1 MSQPIT
7 KYINQRKIMSTVEN
21 EDVTKLD
28 TQNLEALVTLQR
40 REFQSEGEV
49 TYATRIDRLKRLKAL
64 IVENKTEFAETTKRE
79 FGGARSYEF
88 SLFSEFA
95 GKVEAIDYSMKH
107 LKEWMKPEKRKTNK
121 PMNFLGG
128 KSQVRHFPKGVVG
141 IISPWNLP
149 FGLTVAPLTSA
160 LAAGNRALLKPSEF
174 VPETAALFAEVVPQ
188 YFSKDE
194 VAVVTGGAEISQCFA
209 ELPFDHLLFTGSTN
223 IGAKVMQSASK
234 NLVPV
239 TLELGGKSP
248 VIIGRSA
255 KLDLAGTR
263 LTFGKLLNGGQLCL
277 SPDYVVVPHELEEL
291 LIARVVQEAESMYPN
306 ITENEDYAGV
316 INEKHFARLQN
327 YIDDAVAKGAKLTIV
342 GADKTRASA
351 DNRRM
356 PLHILQNVKEDMLVL
371 HEEIFGPILPV
382 MTYSDVAEVPDMIK
396 PRQNPLAM
404 YYFGKD
410 KREQEY
416 LLSHVQSGGVC
427 INDITLHYVQ
437 EDLPFGGIGSSGMGA
452 YHGPEGFR
460 SMSHARAI
468 YSQTMIDVLPIIG
481 ARPPFGNKFRKNITK
496 ILGSI

>member
-1 MSQPIT
+1 MSIA
-7 KYINQRKIMSTVEN
+7 KHDN
-21 EDVTKLD
+21 VTELS
-28 TQNLEALVTLQR
+28 TQNLGALVELQR
-40 REFQSEGEV
+40 NEFRAEGDV

-64 IVENKTEFAETTKRE
+64 IVENKKEFATTTKRE
-79 FGGARSYEF
+79 FNGARSYEF

-95 GKVEAIDYSMKH
+95 SKVEAIDYSIKH
-107 LKEWMKPEKRKTNK
+107 LKGWMKPETRKTNK

-128 KSQVRHFPKGVVG
+128 KSQVRYFPKGVVG

-160 LAAGNRALLKPSEF
+160 LAAGNRAILKPSEY
-174 VPETAALFAEVVPQ
+174 VPETAALFAEVVPK
-188 YFSKDE
+188 YFSQDE
-194 VAVVTGGAEISQCFA
+194 VAVVTGGSDISQKFA
-209 ELPFDHLLFTGSTN
+209 QLPFDHLLFTGSTHV
-223 IGAKVMQSASK
+223 GAQVMQAAAK

-248 VIIGRSA
+248 VVIGRSA

-277 SPDYVVVPHELEEL
+277 SPDYLLVPNELEEL
-291 LIARVVQEAESMYPN
+291 LIARVIDEAQTMYPN
-306 ITENEDYAGV
+306 ITENSDYAG
-316 INEKHFARLQN
+316 IFNEKHFARLQS

-342 GADKTRASA
+342 GAENTRASA

-356 PLHILQNVKEDMLVL
+356 PLHILQNVTEDMQVM
-371 HEEIFGPILPV
+371 HHEIFGPILPV
-382 MTYSDVAEVPDMIK
+382 MSYSDITEVPDMIE
-396 PRQNPLAM
+396 PRRNPLAM

-410 KREQEY
+410 KVEQDY

-437 EDLPFGGIGSSGMGA
+437 EDLPFGGFGASGMGA

-460 SMSHARAI
+460 NMSHSRAI

-481 ARPPFGNKFRKNITK
+481 ARPPFGEKFRNRIRKA
-496 ILGSI
+496 LGPI

>member
-1 MSQPIT
+1 
-7 KYINQRKIMSTVEN
+7 MSTAKRKN
-21 EDVTKLD
+21 VTKLD
-28 TQNLEALVTLQR
+28 TQNLEALVELQR
-40 REFQSEGEV
+40 SKFRAEGEV
-49 TYATRIDRLKRLKAL
+49 TYSTRIDRLKRLKAL

-95 GKVEAIDYSMKH
+95 SKVEGIDYAMKH

-149 FGLTVAPLTSA
+149 FGLTVAPLTGA
-160 LAAGNRALLKPSEF
+160 LAAGNRAILKPSEF
-174 VPETAALFAEVVPQ
+174 VPETAALFAEIIPK
-188 YFSKDE
+188 YFSEDE
-194 VAVVTGGAEISQCFA
+194 VAVVTGGADISQRFA
-209 ELPFDHLLFTGSTN
+209 ELPFDHLLFTGSSN

-277 SPDYVVVPHELEEL
+277 SPDYVVVPNELEEQF
-291 LIARVVQEAESMYPN
+291 IARVVHEAQSMYPN

-316 INEKHFARLQN
+316 INERHFARLQN

-342 GADKTRASA
+342 GADKTRVSE

-356 PLHILQNVKEDMLVL
+356 PLHILQNVNEDMLVM

-382 MTYSDVAEVPDMIK
+382 MTYSDVAEVPDMIE
-396 PRQNPLAM
+396 PRRNPLAM

-416 LLSHVQSGGVC
+416 LLSNVQSGGVC

-437 EDLPFGGIGSSGMGA
+437 EDLPFGGVGASGMGA

-460 SMSHARAI
+460 SLSHARAI

-481 ARPPFGNKFRKNITK
+481 ARPPFGEKFRKNISK
-496 ILGSI
+496 ILGPI

>member
-1 MSQPIT
+1 MGIAEHDNIT
-7 KYINQRKIMSTVEN
+7 DLE
-21 EDVTKLD
+21 L
-28 TQNLEALVTLQR
+28 QNLRALVDRQR
-40 REFQSEGEV
+40 SAFRAEGEV
-49 TYATRIDRLKRLKAL
+49 TYSTRIDRLKRLKAL
-64 IVENKTEFAETTKRE
+64 IVENKTEFATTTKRE
-79 FGGARSYEF
+79 FNGARSYEF

-95 GKVEAIDYSMKH
+95 SRVEAIDYSMKH

-121 PMNFLGG
+121 PMNLLGG
-128 KSQVRHFPKGVVG
+128 KSQVRYFPKGVVG

-174 VPETAALFAEVVPQ
+174 VPETAALFAEVVPK
-188 YFSKDE
+188 YFSEDE
-194 VAVVTGGAEISQCFA
+194 VAVVTGGAGVSQKFA
-209 ELPFDHLLFTGSTN
+209 ELPFDHLLFTGSTRV
-223 IGAKVMQSASK
+223 GAQVMQSASK

-255 KLDLAGTR
+255 KLELAGTR

-277 SPDYVVVPHELEEL
+277 SPDYVLVPSELEEQ
-291 LIARVVQEAESMYPN
+291 LIAQVIHEVQSMYPN
-306 ITENEDYAGV
+306 ITENTDYTGV
-316 INEKHFARLQN
+316 INERHFARLQN

-342 GADKTRASA
+342 GADKTRASEG
-351 DNRRM
+351 NRRM
-356 PLHILQNVKEDMLVL
+356 PLHILQNVNEDMLVM
-371 HEEIFGPILPV
+371 HEEIFGPVLPV
-382 MTYSDVAEVPDMIK
+382 MTYADIAEVPNKIE
-396 PRQNPLAM
+396 PRRNPLAM

-410 KREQEY
+410 KSEQEY

-437 EDLPFGGIGSSGMGA
+437 EDLPFGGIGASGMGA

-460 SMSHARAI
+460 GMSHARAI

-481 ARPPFGNKFRKNITK
+481 ARPPFGEKFRKNISK

>member
-1 MSQPIT
+1 MSTT
-7 KYINQRKIMSTVEN
+7 KYEN
-21 EDVTKLD
+21 VTTLH
-28 TQNLEALVTLQR
+28 TQNLEALVELQR
-40 REFQSEGEV
+40 SKFRAEGEV

-64 IVENKTEFAETTKRE
+64 IVENKIEFAKTTKRE

-95 GKVEAIDYSMKH
+95 GKVEGIDYSMKH

-128 KSQVRHFPKGVVG
+128 KSEVRHFPKGVVG

-174 VPETAALFAEVVPQ
+174 VPETAALFADVVPK
-188 YFSKDE
+188 YFSEDE
-194 VAVVTGGAEISQCFA
+194 VAVVTGGAEISQRFA

-223 IGAKVMQSASK
+223 IGSKVMQSASK

-277 SPDYVVVPHELEEL
+277 SPDYVVVPNELEEQ
-291 LIARVVQEAESMYPN
+291 LIARVVQEAQSMYPN

-316 INEKHFARLQN
+316 INERHFARLQN

-342 GADKTRASA
+342 GADKTRASE

-356 PLHILQNVKEDMLVL
+356 PLHILQNVNEDMLVM

-382 MTYSDVAEVPDMIK
+382 MTYSDVAEIPDMIE
-396 PRQNPLAM
+396 PRRNPLAM

-410 KREQEY
+410 KSEQEY
-416 LLSHVQSGGVC
+416 LLSNVQSGGVC

-437 EDLPFGGIGSSGMGA
+437 EDLPFGGVGASGMGA

-460 SMSHARAI
+460 TLSHARAI

>member
-1 MSQPIT
+1 MSTT
-7 KYINQRKIMSTVEN
+7 KYEN
-21 EDVTKLD
+21 VTTLD
-28 TQNLEALVTLQR
+28 TQNLEALVELQR
-40 REFQSEGEV
+40 SKFRAEGEV

-64 IVENKTEFAETTKRE
+64 IVENKIEFAKTTKRE

-95 GKVEAIDYSMKH
+95 GKVEGIDYSMKH
-107 LKEWMKPEKRKTNK
+107 LKDWMKPEKRKTNK

-174 VPETAALFAEVVPQ
+174 VPETAALFADVVPK
-188 YFSKDE
+188 YFANDE
-194 VAVVTGGAEISQCFA
+194 VAVVTGGAEISQRFA

-277 SPDYVVVPHELEEL
+277 SPDYVVVPNELEEQ
-291 LIARVVQEAESMYPN
+291 LIARVVQEAQSMYPN

-316 INEKHFARLQN
+316 INERHFARLQN

-342 GADKTRASA
+342 GADKTRASE

-356 PLHILQNVKEDMLVL
+356 PLHILQNVNEDMLVM

-382 MTYSDVAEVPDMIK
+382 MTYSDVGEVPDMIE
-396 PRQNPLAM
+396 PRRNPLAM

-410 KREQEY
+410 KSEQEY
-416 LLSHVQSGGVC
+416 LLSNVQSGGVC

-437 EDLPFGGIGSSGMGA
+437 EDLPFGGVGASGMGA

-460 SMSHARAI
+460 TLSHARAI

>member
-1 MSQPIT
+1 MGAAEQHNLT
-7 KYINQRKIMSTVEN
+7 G
-21 EDVTKLD
+21 LD
-28 TQNLEALVTLQR
+28 TQDLDALIALQKAQFR
-40 REFQSEGEV
+40 AEGEV

-64 IVENKTEFAETTKRE
+64 IVENKVAFANATKHEFN
-79 FGGARSYEF
+79 GARSYEF

-95 GKVEAIDYSMKH
+95 SKVEAIDYSMKH
-107 LKEWMKPEKRKTNK
+107 LKAWMKPEKRKTNK

-174 VPETAALFAEVVPQ
+174 VPETAALFAEVVPK

-194 VAVVTGGAEISQCFA
+194 VAVVTGGAEVSQQFA
-209 ELPFDHLLFTGSTN
+209 QLPFDHLLFTGSTRV
-223 IGAKVMQSASK
+223 GAQVMQAASK

-277 SPDYVVVPHELEEL
+277 SPDYVLVPHELEEQL
-291 LIARVVQEAESMYPN
+291 VARVVHEAQSMYPN
-306 ITENEDYAGV
+306 ITENADYAGV
-316 INEKHFARLQN
+316 INERHFARLQN

-342 GADKTRASA
+342 GAEQTRASEN
-351 DNRRM
+351 NRRM
-356 PLHILQNVKEDMLVL
+356 PLHILQNVNEDMLVM

-382 MTYSDVAEVPDMIK
+382 MTYDDITEVPDQVE
-396 PRQNPLAM
+396 PRRNPLAL

-410 KREQEY
+410 KTEQEY
-416 LLSHVQSGGVC
+416 LLSHVPSGGVC

-437 EDLPFGGIGSSGMGA
+437 EDLPFGGVGASGMGA

-460 SMSHARAI
+460 TLSHPRAI
-468 YSQTMIDVLPIIG
+468 YSQTMVDVLPIIG
-481 ARPPFGNKFRKNITK
+481 ARPPFGDKFRKNISK
-496 ILGSI
+496 ILGAI

>member
-1 MSQPIT
+1 MSTT
-7 KYINQRKIMSTVEN
+7 KYEN
-21 EDVTKLD
+21 VTTLD
-28 TQNLEALVTLQR
+28 TQNLEALVELQR
-40 REFQSEGEV
+40 SKFRAEGEV

-64 IVENKTEFAETTKRE
+64 IVENKIEFAKTTKRE

-95 GKVEAIDYSMKH
+95 GKVEGIDYSMKH
-107 LKEWMKPEKRKTNK
+107 LKDWMKPEKRKTNK

-174 VPETAALFAEVVPQ
+174 VPETAALFADVVPK
-188 YFSKDE
+188 YFANDE
-194 VAVVTGGAEISQCFA
+194 VAVVTGGAEISQRFA

-277 SPDYVVVPHELEEL
+277 SPDYVVVPNELEEQ
-291 LIARVVQEAESMYPN
+291 LIARVVQEAQSMYPN

-316 INEKHFARLQN
+316 INERHFARLQN
-327 YIDDAVAKGAKLTIV
+327 YIDDAVATGAKLTIV
-342 GADKTRASA
+342 GADKTRASE

-356 PLHILQNVKEDMLVL
+356 PLHILQNVNEDMLVM

-382 MTYSDVAEVPDMIK
+382 MTYSDVAEVPDMIE
-396 PRQNPLAM
+396 PRRNPLAM

-410 KREQEY
+410 KSEQEY
-416 LLSHVQSGGVC
+416 LLSNVQSGGVC

-437 EDLPFGGIGSSGMGA
+437 EDLPFGGVGASGMGA

-460 SMSHARAI
+460 TLSHARAI

>member
-1 MSQPIT
+1 MSIAEH
-7 KYINQRKIMSTVEN
+7 NN
-21 EDVTKLD
+21 VTELAG
-28 TQNLEALVTLQR
+28 QNLNALVARQR
-40 REFQSEGEV
+40 SQFRAEGEV

-64 IVENKTEFAETTKRE
+64 IVENKTEFAKTTKRE

-95 GKVEAIDYSMKH
+95 SKVEAIDYSMKH
-107 LKEWMKPEKRKTNK
+107 LKAWMRPEKRKTNK

-128 KSQVRHFPKGVVG
+128 KSQVRHYPKGVVG

-160 LAAGNRALLKPSEF
+160 LAAGNRAILKPSEF
-174 VPETAALFAEVVPQ
+174 VPETAALFAEIVPK
-188 YFSKDE
+188 YFPEDE
-194 VAVVTGGAEISQCFA
+194 VAVVTGGAEISQKFA
-209 ELPFDHLLFTGSTN
+209 ALPFDHLLFTGSTN

-248 VIIGRSA
+248 VVIGRSA

-277 SPDYVVVPHELEEL
+277 SPDYVIVPNELEEQ
-291 LIARVVQEAESMYPN
+291 LIARVVQEVQAMYPN
-306 ITENEDYAGV
+306 ITENEDYAGI
-316 INEKHFARLQN
+316 INERHFARLQS
-327 YIDDAVAKGAKLTIV
+327 YLDDAVAKGAKLTIV
-342 GADKTRASA
+342 GANQTRASA
-351 DNRRM
+351 GNRRM
-356 PLHILQNVKEDMLVL
+356 PLHILQNVNDDMLIM

-382 MTYSDVAEVPDMIK
+382 MTYSDVAEVPDMIE
-396 PRQNPLAM
+396 PRRNPLAL

-416 LLSHVQSGGVC
+416 LLNHVQSGGVC

-437 EDLPFGGIGSSGMGA
+437 EDLPFGGFGASGMGA

-460 SMSHARAI
+460 SLSHARAI
-468 YSQTMIDVLPIIG
+468 YSQTMIDVLPIVG
-481 ARPPFGNKFRKNITK
+481 ARPPFGDKFRKNISK
-496 ILGSI
+496 VLGAI

>member
-1 MSQPIT
+1 MGA
-7 KYINQRKIMSTVEN
+7 VEQHN
-21 EDVTKLD
+21 LTGLD
-28 TQNLEALVTLQR
+28 TQDLDALIALQKAQFR
-40 REFQSEGEV
+40 AEGEV

-64 IVENKTEFAETTKRE
+64 IVENKVAFANVTKHEFN
-79 FGGARSYEF
+79 GARSYEF

-95 GKVEAIDYSMKH
+95 SKVEAIDYSMKH
-107 LKEWMKPEKRKTNK
+107 LKAWMKPEKRKTNK

-174 VPETAALFAEVVPQ
+174 VPETAALFAEVVPK

-194 VAVVTGGAEISQCFA
+194 VAVVTGGAEVSQQFA
-209 ELPFDHLLFTGSTN
+209 QLPFDHLLFTGSTRV
-223 IGAKVMQSASK
+223 GVQVMQAASK

-277 SPDYVVVPHELEEL
+277 SPDYVLVPQELEEQL
-291 LIARVVQEAESMYPN
+291 VARVVHEAQSMYPN
-306 ITENEDYAGV
+306 ITENADYAGV
-316 INEKHFARLQN
+316 INERHFARLQN

-342 GADKTRASA
+342 GAEQTRVSEN
-351 DNRRM
+351 NRRM
-356 PLHILQNVKEDMLVL
+356 PLHILQNVNEDMLVM

-382 MTYSDVAEVPDMIK
+382 MTYDDITEVPDQVE
-396 PRQNPLAM
+396 PRRNPLAL

-410 KREQEY
+410 KTEQEY
-416 LLSHVQSGGVC
+416 LLSHVPSGGVC

-437 EDLPFGGIGSSGMGA
+437 EDLPFGGVGASGMGA

-460 SMSHARAI
+460 TLSHPRAI
-468 YSQTMIDVLPIIG
+468 YSQTMVDVLPIIG
-481 ARPPFGNKFRKNITK
+481 ARPPFGDKFRKNISK
-496 ILGSI
+496 ILGAI

>member
-1 MSQPIT
+1 MSIAEQNNIT
-7 KYINQRKIMSTVEN
+7 ELTG
-21 EDVTKLD
+21 
-28 TQNLEALVTLQR
+28 QNLNALVERQR
-40 REFQSEGEV
+40 SQFRAEGEV

-64 IVENKTEFAETTKRE
+64 IVENKTEFAKTTKRE

-95 GKVEAIDYSMKH
+95 SKVEAIDYSMKH
-107 LKEWMKPEKRKTNK
+107 LKAWMRPEKRKTNK

-128 KSQVRHFPKGVVG
+128 KSQVRHYPKGVVG

-160 LAAGNRALLKPSEF
+160 LAAGNRAILKPSEF
-174 VPETAALFAEVVPQ
+174 VPETAALFAEIVPK
-188 YFSKDE
+188 YFPEDE
-194 VAVVTGGAEISQCFA
+194 VAVVTGGAEISQKFA

-248 VIIGRSA
+248 VVIGRSA

-277 SPDYVVVPHELEEL
+277 SPDYVIVPNELEEQ
-291 LIARVVQEAESMYPN
+291 LIARVVQEVQAMYPN
-306 ITENEDYAGV
+306 ITENEDYAGI
-316 INEKHFARLQN
+316 INERHFARLQS
-327 YIDDAVAKGAKLTIV
+327 YLDDAVAKGAKLTIV
-342 GADKTRASA
+342 GANQTRASA
-351 DNRRM
+351 GNRRM
-356 PLHILQNVKEDMLVL
+356 PLHILQNVNDDMLIM

-382 MTYSDVAEVPDMIK
+382 MTYSDVAEVPDMIE
-396 PRQNPLAM
+396 PRRNPLAL

-416 LLSHVQSGGVC
+416 LLNHVQSGGVC

-437 EDLPFGGIGSSGMGA
+437 EDLPFGGFGASGMGA

-460 SMSHARAI
+460 SLSHARAI
-468 YSQTMIDVLPIIG
+468 YSQTMIDVLPIVG
-481 ARPPFGNKFRKNITK
+481 ARPPFGDKFRKNISK
-496 ILGSI
+496 ILGAI

>member
-1 MSQPIT
+1 M
-7 KYINQRKIMSTVEN
+7 MSTAKHEN
-21 EDVTKLD
+21 VTKLN
-28 TQNLEALVTLQR
+28 TQNLKALVELQR
-40 REFQSEGEV
+40 SKFRAEGEV
-49 TYATRIDRLKRLKAL
+49 TYSTRIDRLKRLKAL

-95 GKVEAIDYSMKH
+95 SKVEAIDYSMKH
-107 LKEWMKPEKRKTNK
+107 LKAWMKPEKRKTNK

-174 VPETAALFAEVVPQ
+174 VPETAALFAEIIPK
-188 YFSKDE
+188 YFPEDE
-194 VAVVTGGAEISQCFA
+194 VAVVTGGAEISQKFA

-223 IGAKVMQSASK
+223 VGAKVMQSAAK

-277 SPDYVVVPHELEEL
+277 SPDYVVVPNELEEQ
-291 LIARVVQEAESMYPN
+291 LIARVVQEAQSMYPN

-316 INEKHFARLQN
+316 INERHFARLQN

-342 GADKTRASA
+342 GADKTRASE

-356 PLHILQNVKEDMLVL
+356 PLHILQNVNEDMLVM
-371 HEEIFGPILPV
+371 HEEIFGPILPM
-382 MTYSDVAEVPDMIK
+382 MTYSDIAEVPDMIE
-396 PRQNPLAM
+396 PRRNPLAM

-437 EDLPFGGIGSSGMGA
+437 EDLPFGGIGASGMGA

-481 ARPPFGNKFRKNITK
+481 ARPPFGEKFRKTISK
-496 ILGSI
+496 VLGPI

>member
-1 MSQPIT
+1 MSTT
-7 KYINQRKIMSTVEN
+7 KYEN
-21 EDVTKLD
+21 VTTLH
-28 TQNLEALVTLQR
+28 TQNLEALVELQR
-40 REFQSEGEV
+40 SKFRAEGEV

-64 IVENKTEFAETTKRE
+64 IVENKIEFAKTTKRE

-95 GKVEAIDYSMKH
+95 GKVEGIDYSMKH

-174 VPETAALFAEVVPQ
+174 VPETAALFADVVPK
-188 YFSKDE
+188 YFANDE
-194 VAVVTGGAEISQCFA
+194 VAVVTGGAEISQRFA

-277 SPDYVVVPHELEEL
+277 SPDYVVVPNELEEQ
-291 LIARVVQEAESMYPN
+291 LIARVVQEAQSMYPN

-316 INEKHFARLQN
+316 INERHFARLQN
-327 YIDDAVAKGAKLTIV
+327 YIDDAVAKGAKLIIV
-342 GADKTRASA
+342 GADKTRASE

-356 PLHILQNVKEDMLVL
+356 PLHILQNVNEDMLVM

-382 MTYSDVAEVPDMIK
+382 MTYSDVAEVPDMIE
-396 PRQNPLAM
+396 PRRNPLAM

-410 KREQEY
+410 KSEQEY
-416 LLSHVQSGGVC
+416 LLSNVQSGGVC

-437 EDLPFGGIGSSGMGA
+437 EDLPFGGVGASGMGA

-460 SMSHARAI
+460 TLSHARAI

>member
-1 MSQPIT
+1 
-7 KYINQRKIMSTVEN
+7 MSTAKRKN
-21 EDVTKLD
+21 VTKLD
-28 TQNLEALVTLQR
+28 TQNLEALVELQR
-40 REFQSEGEV
+40 SKFRAEGEV
-49 TYATRIDRLKRLKAL
+49 TYSTRIDRLKRLKAL

-95 GKVEAIDYSMKH
+95 SKVEGIDYVMKH

-149 FGLTVAPLTSA
+149 FGLTVAPLTGA
-160 LAAGNRALLKPSEF
+160 LAAGNRAILKPSEF
-174 VPETAALFAEVVPQ
+174 VPETAALFAEIMPK
-188 YFSKDE
+188 YFSEDE
-194 VAVVTGGAEISQCFA
+194 VAVVIGGADISLRFA
-209 ELPFDHLLFTGSTN
+209 ELPFDHLLFTGSSN

-277 SPDYVVVPHELEEL
+277 SPDYVVVPNELEEQ
-291 LIARVVQEAESMYPN
+291 LIARVVHEAQSMYPN

-316 INEKHFARLQN
+316 INERHFARLQN

-342 GADKTRASA
+342 GASKTRVSE

-356 PLHILQNVKEDMLVL
+356 PLHILQNVTEDMLVM

-382 MTYSDVAEVPDMIK
+382 ITYSDVAEVPDMIE
-396 PRQNPLAM
+396 PRRNPLAM

-437 EDLPFGGIGSSGMGA
+437 EDLPFGGVGASGMGA

-460 SMSHARAI
+460 SLSHARAI
-468 YSQTMIDVLPIIG
+468 YSQTMIDILPIIG
-481 ARPPFGNKFRKNITK
+481 ARPPFGEKFRKNISK
-496 ILGSI
+496 ILGPI

>member
-1 MSQPIT
+1 MSIAEQNNIT
-7 KYINQRKIMSTVEN
+7 ELTG
-21 EDVTKLD
+21 
-28 TQNLEALVTLQR
+28 QNLNALVERQR
-40 REFQSEGEV
+40 SQFRAEGEV

-64 IVENKTEFAETTKRE
+64 IVENKTEFAKTTKRE

-95 GKVEAIDYSMKH
+95 SKVEAIDYSMKH
-107 LKEWMKPEKRKTNK
+107 LKAWMRPEKRKTNK

-128 KSQVRHFPKGVVG
+128 KGQVQHFPKGVVG

-174 VPETAALFAEVVPQ
+174 VPETAALFAEIVPK
-188 YFSKDE
+188 YFPEDE
-194 VAVVTGGAEISQCFA
+194 VAVVTGGAEISQKFA
-209 ELPFDHLLFTGSTN
+209 ALPFDHLLFTGSTN

-248 VIIGRSA
+248 VVIGRSA

-277 SPDYVVVPHELEEL
+277 SPDYVIVPNELEEQ
-291 LIARVVQEAESMYPN
+291 LIARVVQEVQAMYPN
-306 ITENEDYAGV
+306 ITENEDYAGI
-316 INEKHFARLQN
+316 INERHFARLQS
-327 YIDDAVAKGAKLTIV
+327 YLDDAVAKGAKLTIV
-342 GADKTRASA
+342 GANQTRASA
-351 DNRRM
+351 GNRRM
-356 PLHILQNVKEDMLVL
+356 PLHILQNVNDDMLIM

-382 MTYSDVAEVPDMIK
+382 MTYSDVAEVPDMIE
-396 PRQNPLAM
+396 PRRNPLAL

-416 LLSHVQSGGVC
+416 LLNHVQSGGVC

-437 EDLPFGGIGSSGMGA
+437 EDLPFGGFGASGMGA

-460 SMSHARAI
+460 SLSHARAI
-468 YSQTMIDVLPIIG
+468 YSQTMIDVLPIVG
-481 ARPPFGNKFRKNITK
+481 ARPPFGDKFRKNISK
-496 ILGSI
+496 VLGAI

>member
-1 MSQPIT
+1 
-7 KYINQRKIMSTVEN
+7 MSTAKN
-21 EDVTKLD
+21 KKVTQLD
-28 TQNLEALVTLQR
+28 TQNLDALIELQR
-40 REFQSEGEV
+40 SQFRAEGEV

-64 IVENKTEFAETTKRE
+64 IVENKKEFAETTKRE

-95 GKVEAIDYSMKH
+95 GKVEGIDYSMKH

-128 KSQVRHFPKGVVG
+128 KSQVRHFPKGIVG

-174 VPETAALFAEVVPQ
+174 VPETAALFAEVVPK
-188 YFSKDE
+188 YFSDDE
-194 VAVVTGGAEISQCFA
+194 VAVVTGGAEISQRFA

-223 IGAKVMQSASK
+223 VGAKVMQSASK

-277 SPDYVVVPHELEEL
+277 SPDYVVVPHELEEQ
-291 LIARVVQEAESMYPN
+291 LIARVVQEVQSMYPN

-316 INEKHFARLQN
+316 INERHFARLQN

-342 GADKTRASA
+342 GADKTRASK

-356 PLHILQNVKEDMLVL
+356 PLHILQNVNEDMLVM

-382 MTYSDVAEVPDMIK
+382 MTYSDVAEVPDMIE
-396 PRQNPLAM
+396 PRRNPLAM

-410 KREQEY
+410 KPEQEY

-437 EDLPFGGIGSSGMGA
+437 EDLPFGGVGASGMGA

-460 SMSHARAI
+460 TLSHARAI

-481 ARPPFGNKFRKNITK
+481 ARPPFGNKFRKNISK

>member
-1 MSQPIT
+1 MSTT
-7 KYINQRKIMSTVEN
+7 KYEN
-21 EDVTKLD
+21 VTTLH
-28 TQNLEALVTLQR
+28 TQNLEALVELQR
-40 REFQSEGEV
+40 SKFRAEGEV

-64 IVENKTEFAETTKRE
+64 IVENKIEFAKTTKRE

-95 GKVEAIDYSMKH
+95 GKVEGIDYSMKH

-128 KSQVRHFPKGVVG
+128 KSEVRHFPKGVVG

-174 VPETAALFAEVVPQ
+174 VPETAALFADVVPK
-188 YFSKDE
+188 YFSEDE
-194 VAVVTGGAEISQCFA
+194 VAVVTGGAEISQRFA

-223 IGAKVMQSASK
+223 IGSKVMQSASK

-277 SPDYVVVPHELEEL
+277 SPDYVVVPNELEEQ
-291 LIARVVQEAESMYPN
+291 LIARVVQEAQSMYPN

-316 INEKHFARLQN
+316 INERHFARLQN
-327 YIDDAVAKGAKLTIV
+327 YIDDAVAKGAKLIIV
-342 GADKTRASA
+342 GADKTRASE

-356 PLHILQNVKEDMLVL
+356 PLHILQNVNEDMLVM

-382 MTYSDVAEVPDMIK
+382 MTYSDVAEVPDMIE
-396 PRQNPLAM
+396 PRRNPLAM

-410 KREQEY
+410 KSEQEY
-416 LLSHVQSGGVC
+416 LLSNVQSGGVC

-437 EDLPFGGIGSSGMGA
+437 EDLPFGGVGASGMGA

-460 SMSHARAI
+460 TLSHARAI

>member
-1 MSQPIT
+1 MSTT
-7 KYINQRKIMSTVEN
+7 KYEN
-21 EDVTKLD
+21 VTTLH
-28 TQNLEALVTLQR
+28 TQNLEALVELQR
-40 REFQSEGEV
+40 SKFRAEGEV

-64 IVENKTEFAETTKRE
+64 IVENKIEFAKTTKRE

-95 GKVEAIDYSMKH
+95 GKVEGIDYSMKH

-160 LAAGNRALLKPSEF
+160 LAAGNRALLKPSEL
-174 VPETAALFAEVVPQ
+174 VPETAALFAEVVPK
-188 YFSKDE
+188 YFAKDE
-194 VAVVTGGAEISQCFA
+194 VAVVTGGAEISQRFA

-277 SPDYVVVPHELEEL
+277 SPDYVVVPDELEEP
-291 LIARVVQEAESMYPN
+291 LIARVVQEVQSMYPN

-316 INEKHFARLQN
+316 INERHFARLQN

-342 GADKTRASA
+342 GADKTRASK

-356 PLHILQNVKEDMLVL
+356 PLHILQNVNEDMLVM

-382 MTYSDVAEVPDMIK
+382 MTYSDVAEVPDMIE
-396 PRQNPLAM
+396 PRRNPLAM

-437 EDLPFGGIGSSGMGA
+437 EDLPFGGVGASGMGA
-452 YHGPEGFR
+452 YHGPEGFKTL
-460 SMSHARAI
+460 SHARAI

-481 ARPPFGNKFRKNITK
+481 ARPPFGEKFRKNISK
-496 ILGSI
+496 ILGPI

>member
-1 MSQPIT
+1 MSIAEH
-7 KYINQRKIMSTVEN
+7 NN
-21 EDVTKLD
+21 VTELEL
-28 TQNLEALVTLQR
+28 QNLKTLVDRQR
-40 REFQSEGEV
+40 REFRAEGEV

-64 IVENKTEFAETTKRE
+64 IIENKTEFAETTKRE

-95 GKVEAIDYSMKH
+95 SKVEAIDYSMKH

-128 KSQVRHFPKGVVG
+128 KSQVRYFPKGVVG

-149 FGLTVAPLTSA
+149 FGLTVSPLTSA

-174 VPETAALFAEVVPQ
+174 VPETAALFAEVVPK
-188 YFSKDE
+188 YFSEDE
-194 VAVVTGGAEISQCFA
+194 VAVVTGGADISQKFG
-209 ELPFDHLLFTGSTN
+209 ELPFDHLIFTGSTRV
-223 IGAKVMQSASK
+223 GAQVMQSASK

-255 KLDLAGTR
+255 KLELAATR

-277 SPDYVVVPHELEEL
+277 SPDYVLVPKELEEQ
-291 LIARVVQEAESMYPN
+291 LIAQVIYETQSMYPN
-306 ITENEDYAGV
+306 ITENTDYTGV
-316 INEKHFARLQN
+316 INERHFARLQN

-342 GADKTRASA
+342 GADKTRASEG
-351 DNRRM
+351 NRRM
-356 PLHILQNVKEDMLVL
+356 PLHILQNVNEDMLVM
-371 HEEIFGPILPV
+371 HEEIFGPILPI
-382 MTYSDVAEVPDMIK
+382 MTYADIAEVPNMIE
-396 PRQNPLAM
+396 PRRNPLAM

-410 KREQEY
+410 KSEQEY

-437 EDLPFGGIGSSGMGA
+437 EDLPFGGIGASGMGA

-460 SMSHARAI
+460 NMSHARAI

-481 ARPPFGNKFRKNITK
+481 ARPPFGEKFRKNISK

>member
-1 MSQPIT
+1 MGAAEQHNLT
-7 KYINQRKIMSTVEN
+7 G
-21 EDVTKLD
+21 LD
-28 TQNLEALVTLQR
+28 TQELAALIALQKAQFR
-40 REFQSEGEV
+40 AEGEV

-64 IVENKTEFAETTKRE
+64 IVENKVAFANATKHEFN
-79 FGGARSYEF
+79 GARSYEF

-95 GKVEAIDYSMKH
+95 SKVEAIDYSMKH
-107 LKEWMKPEKRKTNK
+107 LKAWMKPEKRKTNK

-174 VPETAALFAEVVPQ
+174 VPETAALFAEVVPK

-194 VAVVTGGAEISQCFA
+194 VAVVTGGAEVSQQFA
-209 ELPFDHLLFTGSTN
+209 QLPFDHLLFTGSTRV
-223 IGAKVMQSASK
+223 GAQVMQAASK

-248 VIIGRSA
+248 VVIGRSA

-277 SPDYVVVPHELEEL
+277 SPDYVLVPQELEEQL
-291 LIARVVQEAESMYPN
+291 VARVVHEAQSMYPN
-306 ITENEDYAGV
+306 ITENADYAGV
-316 INEKHFARLQN
+316 INERHFARLQN

-342 GADKTRASA
+342 GAEQTRASEN
-351 DNRRM
+351 NRRM
-356 PLHILQNVKEDMLVL
+356 PLHILQNVNEDMLVM

-382 MTYSDVAEVPDMIK
+382 MTYDDITEVPDQVE
-396 PRQNPLAM
+396 PRRNPLAL

-410 KREQEY
+410 KTEQEY
-416 LLSHVQSGGVC
+416 LLSHVPSGGVC

-437 EDLPFGGIGSSGMGA
+437 EDLPFGGVGASGMGA

-460 SMSHARAI
+460 TLSHPRAI
-468 YSQTMIDVLPIIG
+468 YSQTMVDVLPIIG
-481 ARPPFGNKFRKNITK
+481 ARPPFGDKFRKNISK
-496 ILGSI
+496 ILGAI

>member
-1 MSQPIT
+1 
-7 KYINQRKIMSTVEN
+7 MSTAKN
-21 EDVTKLD
+21 KKVTQLD
-28 TQNLEALVTLQR
+28 TQNLDALIELQR
-40 REFQSEGEV
+40 SQFRAEGEV

-64 IVENKTEFAETTKRE
+64 IVENKKEFAETTKRE

-95 GKVEAIDYSMKH
+95 GKVEGIDYSMKH

-174 VPETAALFAEVVPQ
+174 VPETAALFAEVVPK
-188 YFSKDE
+188 YFSEDE
-194 VAVVTGGAEISQCFA
+194 VAVVTGGAEISQRFA

-223 IGAKVMQSASK
+223 VGAKVMQSASK

-277 SPDYVVVPHELEEL
+277 SPDYVVVPHELEEQ
-291 LIARVVQEAESMYPN
+291 LIARVVQEVQSMYPN

-316 INEKHFARLQN
+316 INERHFARLQN

-342 GADKTRASA
+342 GADKTRASK

-356 PLHILQNVKEDMLVL
+356 PLHILQNVNEDMLVM

-382 MTYSDVAEVPDMIK
+382 MTYSDVAEVPDMIE
-396 PRQNPLAM
+396 PRRNPLAM

-410 KREQEY
+410 KPEQEY

-437 EDLPFGGIGSSGMGA
+437 EDLPFGGVGASGMGA

-460 SMSHARAI
+460 TLSHARAI

-481 ARPPFGNKFRKNITK
+481 ARPPFGNKFRKNISK

>member
-1 MSQPIT
+1 MSIAEH
-7 KYINQRKIMSTVEN
+7 NN
-21 EDVTKLD
+21 VTELAG
-28 TQNLEALVTLQR
+28 QNLNALIERQR
-40 REFQSEGEV
+40 SQFRAEGEV
-49 TYATRIDRLKRLKAL
+49 TYSTRIDRLKRLKAL

-95 GKVEAIDYSMKH
+95 SKVEAIDYSMKH
-107 LKEWMKPEKRKTNK
+107 LKQWMKPEKRKTNK

-174 VPETAALFAEVVPQ
+174 VPETAALFAEIVPK
-188 YFSKDE
+188 YFPEDE
-194 VAVVTGGAEISQCFA
+194 VAVVTGGAEISQKFA
-209 ELPFDHLLFTGSTN
+209 ALPFDHLLFTGSTKV
-223 IGAKVMQSASK
+223 GAKVMGAASK

-248 VIIGRSA
+248 VVIGRSA

-277 SPDYVVVPHELEEL
+277 SPDYVVVPNELEEQ
-291 LIARVVQEAESMYPN
+291 LIARVVHEAQSMYPN
-306 ITENEDYAGV
+306 ITENEDYAGI
-316 INEKHFARLQN
+316 INERHFARLQN
-327 YIDDAVAKGAKLTIV
+327 YLDDAVAKGAKLTIV
-342 GADKTRASA
+342 GANKTRASA
-351 DNRRM
+351 SNRRM
-356 PLHILQNVKEDMLVL
+356 PLHILQNVHDDMLVMQ
-371 HEEIFGPILPV
+371 EEIFGPVLPF
-382 MTYSDVAEVPDMIK
+382 MTYSDVTEVPDMIE
-396 PRQNPLAM
+396 PRRSPLAL

-416 LLSHVQSGGVC
+416 LLNHVQSGGVC

-437 EDLPFGGIGSSGMGA
+437 EDLPFGGFGASGMGA

-460 SMSHARAI
+460 SLSHARAI
-468 YSQTMIDVLPIIG
+468 YSQTMIDVLPIVG
-481 ARPPFGNKFRKNITK
+481 ARPPFGDKFRKNISK
-496 ILGSI
+496 ILGAI

>member
-1 MSQPIT
+1 MSIAEHD
-7 KYINQRKIMSTVEN
+7 N
-21 EDVTKLD
+21 VTKLEI
-28 TQNLEALVTLQR
+28 QNLTALLKLQR
-40 REFQSEGEV
+40 SKFRAEGEV

-64 IVENKTEFAETTKRE
+64 IIENKTEFAKTTKRE

-95 GKVEAIDYSMKH
+95 SKVEAIDYSMKH

-174 VPETAALFAEVVPQ
+174 VPETAALFAEIVPK
-188 YFSKDE
+188 YFPEDE
-194 VAVVTGGAEISQCFA
+194 VAVVTGGAEISQKFA
-209 ELPFDHLLFTGSTN
+209 ELPFDHLLFTGSTKV
-223 IGAKVMQSASK
+223 GAKVMRSASK

-248 VIIGRSA
+248 VVIGRSA

-277 SPDYVVVPHELEEL
+277 SPDYVVVPNELEEQ
-291 LIARVVQEAESMYPN
+291 LIARVAHEAQSMYPN
-306 ITENEDYAGV
+306 ITENEDYAGI
-316 INEKHFARLQN
+316 INERHFARLQN
-327 YIDDAVAKGAKLTIV
+327 YLDDAVAKGAKLTIV
-342 GADKTRASA
+342 GANKTRASA
-351 DNRRM
+351 GNRRM
-356 PLHILQNVKEDMLVL
+356 PLHILQNVNDDMLVMQ
-371 HEEIFGPILPV
+371 EEIFGPVLPF
-382 MTYSDVAEVPDMIK
+382 MTYSDVTEVPDMIE
-396 PRQNPLAM
+396 PRRSPLAL

-437 EDLPFGGIGSSGMGA
+437 EDLPFGGFGASGMGA

-468 YSQTMIDVLPIIG
+468 YSQTMIDVLPIVG
-481 ARPPFGNKFRKNITK
+481 ARPPFGDKFRKNISK
-496 ILGSI
+496 ILGAI

>member
-1 MSQPIT
+1 
-7 KYINQRKIMSTVEN
+7 MSTAKRKN
-21 EDVTKLD
+21 VTKLD
-28 TQNLEALVTLQR
+28 TQNLEALVELQR
-40 REFQSEGEV
+40 SKFRAEGEV
-49 TYATRIDRLKRLKAL
+49 TYSTRIDRLKRLKAL

-95 GKVEAIDYSMKH
+95 SKVEGIDYAMKH

-149 FGLTVAPLTSA
+149 FGLTVAPLTGA
-160 LAAGNRALLKPSEF
+160 LAAGNRAILKPSEF
-174 VPETAALFAEVVPQ
+174 VPETAALFAEIIPK
-188 YFSKDE
+188 YFSEDE
-194 VAVVTGGAEISQCFA
+194 VAVVTGGADISQRFA
-209 ELPFDHLLFTGSTN
+209 ELPFDHLLFTGSSN

-277 SPDYVVVPHELEEL
+277 SPDYVVVPNELEEQ
-291 LIARVVQEAESMYPN
+291 LIARVVHEAQSMYPN

-316 INEKHFARLQN
+316 INERHFARLQN

-342 GADKTRASA
+342 GADKTRASKN
-351 DNRRM
+351 NRRM
-356 PLHILQNVKEDMLVL
+356 PLHILQNVNEDMLVM

-382 MTYSDVAEVPDMIK
+382 MTYSDVAEVPDMIE
-396 PRQNPLAM
+396 PRRNPLAM

-437 EDLPFGGIGSSGMGA
+437 EDLPFGGVGASGMGA

-460 SMSHARAI
+460 NLSHARAI

-481 ARPPFGNKFRKNITK
+481 ARPPFGEKFRKNISK
-496 ILGSI
+496 ILGPI

>member
-1 MSQPIT
+1 
-7 KYINQRKIMSTVEN
+7 MSTAKN
-21 EDVTKLD
+21 KKVTQLD
-28 TQNLEALVTLQR
+28 TQNLDALIELQR
-40 REFQSEGEV
+40 SQFRAEGEV

-64 IVENKTEFAETTKRE
+64 IVENKKEFAETTKRE

-95 GKVEAIDYSMKH
+95 GKVEGIDYSMKH

-174 VPETAALFAEVVPQ
+174 VPETAALFADVVPK
-188 YFSKDE
+188 YFSEDE
-194 VAVVTGGAEISQCFA
+194 VAVVTGGAEISQRFA

-223 IGAKVMQSASK
+223 IGSKVMQSASK

-277 SPDYVVVPHELEEL
+277 SPDYVVVPNELEEQ
-291 LIARVVQEAESMYPN
+291 LIARVVQEAQSMYPN

-316 INEKHFARLQN
+316 INERHFARLQN

-342 GADKTRASA
+342 GADKTRASE

-356 PLHILQNVKEDMLVL
+356 PLHILQNVNEDMLVM

-382 MTYSDVAEVPDMIK
+382 MTYSDVAEVPDMIE
-396 PRQNPLAM
+396 PRRNPLAM

-410 KREQEY
+410 KSEQEY
-416 LLSHVQSGGVC
+416 LLSNVQSGGVC

-437 EDLPFGGIGSSGMGA
+437 EDLPFGGVGASGMGA

-460 SMSHARAI
+460 TLSHARAI